1 MKLSTRN
8 QLKATV
14 KSIETAGLMS
24 KVVLDVG
31 GQTITSMITA
41 DAVTELELKAGD
53 HVAAMVKS
61 TSVMVAK

>member
-14 KSIETAGLMS
+14 KSVETQGLMS
-24 KVVLDVG
+24 KVILEVG
-31 GQTITSMITA
+31 GQTLTAMITA
-41 DAVTELELKAGD
+41 DAVNELELKTGE
-53 HVAAMVKS
+53 HVSALIKS